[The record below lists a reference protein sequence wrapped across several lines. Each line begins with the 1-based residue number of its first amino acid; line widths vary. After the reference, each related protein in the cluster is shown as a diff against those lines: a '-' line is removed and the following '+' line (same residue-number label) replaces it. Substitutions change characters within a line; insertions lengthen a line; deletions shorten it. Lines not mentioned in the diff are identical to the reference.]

1 MEGLTPRGT
10 QAPGSSG
17 HSQMTMFTHTNISEP
32 HSQSSRCHS
41 LPQKVQSGCPIFAKV
56 INNADILTNMFELF
70 CHKQDSETSAVLI
83 ASFHHSICGLNDI
96 QHKHP
101 FPVYFVQRM
110 SSHVK

>member
-1 MEGLTPRGT
+1 
-10 QAPGSSG
+10 
-17 HSQMTMFTHTNISEP
+17 
-32 HSQSSRCHS
+32 
-41 LPQKVQSGCPIFAKV
+41 
-56 INNADILTNMFELF
+56 MFELF